1 MINKKHKTQKQDERS
16 VPHVVGDG
24 VGKLRVE
31 AGQQLHGSIREE
43 DSVIVAVEQPLVGI
57 SKRLP
62 SKHHNLEFHA
72 ATS

>member
-1 MINKKHKTQKQDERS
+1 MSSCDQLKKKDERAG
-16 VPHVVGDG
+16 PHVVSDG

-43 DSVIVAVEQPLVGI
+43 DSVIVAVEQPLIGI

-62 SKHHNLEFHA
+62 SKHHNLEFPA